1 MDVPSAPTEDVLAQ
15 PTRARLFALLTELRR
30 PAGTVELAERL
41 RLHPNGVRI
50 HLERMQRAGLVQ
62 RTQARAARGRPP
74 DTWMITPTADPGG
87 HPPRGYQD
95 LGRWL
100 ARALH
105 AQPDELRSV
114 EETGRQIGRELA
126 PAGAERDP
134 DAFMTSLTTLGFQ
147 PVIERRE
154 NDRVSFCLHN
164 CPYVDAV
171 HENQPVVC
179 ALHLGMTRGLLEV
192 LQPDAKL
199 TDFVPHDPDEAG
211 CTVELQLTPQ
221 RAADRGC

>member
-1 MDVPSAPTEDVLAQ
+1 MPAVPTTADHVLAQ

-50 HLERMQRAGLVQ
+50 HLERMQQAGLVQ

-74 DTWMITPTADPGG
+74 DTWMITPTAEPGG
-87 HPPRGYQD
+87 RPPRAYQD

-100 ARALH
+100 ARALNTH
-105 AQPDELRSV
+105 PDELRRI
-114 EETGRQIGRELA
+114 EETGQQIGRELA

-134 DAFMTSLTTLGFQ
+134 NAFMTLLTTLGFQ
-147 PVIERRE
+147 PAIEHRE
-154 NDRVSFCLHN
+154 NGRVSFCLHN

-171 HENQPVVC
+171 HENQPAIC
-179 ALHLGMTRGLLEV
+179 ALHRGMTRGLLEIIR
-192 LQPDAKL
+192 PDAQL
-199 TDFVPHDPDEAG
+199 VDFVPHDPDEAG
-211 CTVELQLTPQ
+211 CTIELHSTS
-221 RAADRGC
+221 AAAS